1 MRRVLQGSKSNNFS
15 ALAVNS
21 DGEIFG
27 TCVTM
32 SSDGDFSGIRFKTIQ
47 ASNTVLVKLKKNGDL
62 EWAEY
67 LQGSGDS
74 EYNAVAATDD
84 GGCVVGGNYTIYKK
98 ADGIY
103 TMSYGKRDGYILR
116 YNSKGQVCWARI
128 VGGNDHDSVLGI
140 TSIDGGFVVVGQT
153 KSASGDFQQ
162 YKAGGGYDGYI
173 MYLTDNGKTSA
184 VTRLNGS
191 EDDSVMAVAAL
202 NDGSI
207 AVSGW
212 TKSNDQ
218 SFNGSN
224 AKKQYM
230 GFVSRYTATVK

>member
-1 MRRVLQGSKSNNFS
+1 M
-15 ALAVNS
+15 
-21 DGEIFG
+21 
-27 TCVTM
+27 
-32 SSDGDFSGIRFKTIQ
+32 
-47 ASNTVLVKLKKNGDL
+47 
-62 EWAEY
+62 
-67 LQGSGDS
+67 
-74 EYNAVAATDD
+74 
-84 GGCVVGGNYTIYKK
+84 
-98 ADGIY
+98 
-103 TMSYGKRDGYILR
+103 
-116 YNSKGQVCWARI
+116 
-128 VGGNDHDSVLGI
+128 LGI

-153 KSASGDFQQ
+153 KSTSGDFQQ

-191 EDDSVMAVAAL
+191 EDDSVMAVATL